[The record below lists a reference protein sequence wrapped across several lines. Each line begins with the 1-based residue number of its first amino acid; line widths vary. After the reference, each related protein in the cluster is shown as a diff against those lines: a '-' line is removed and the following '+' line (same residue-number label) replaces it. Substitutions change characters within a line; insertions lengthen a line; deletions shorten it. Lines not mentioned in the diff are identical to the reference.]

1 MYEIEIDRLHD
12 ILDATPVA
20 MNIMIV
26 SDSGIGKTTQVE
38 RYCKER
44 GIYLK
49 TLILSQLE
57 ASETLGIPVQS
68 EREWNG
74 KKYHCLDTAIPS
86 WVFDL
91 AEHQDGAYVK
101 GRQQYG
107 GAMLFLDEFLCAQP
121 SVMNAFLNFLTQ
133 KNVHGVDL
141 RNVRVVAATNIGN
154 YTFDPDTN
162 MLARF
167 CWFYAVNSTMNQYLD
182 DKRIINNYTDKNER
196 EGVIFE
202 PRELKPRCQEW
213 LMDVD
218 DEHLQIF
225 YEGFTNTRYVRV
237 HKDPEINSVISAYF
251 EPVNTRLFGI
261 SDESIV
267 AMVAV
272 MTRTFTRFRKWDK
285 ILDGFMNLDME
296 TREKIN
302 NEVRRVTGGE
312 Q

>member
-1 MYEIEIDRLHD
+1 MYEFEIGQMPE
-12 ILDATPVA
+12 ILDATPVP
-20 MNIMIV
+20 MNLMIV

-44 GIYLK
+44 NIYLK

-74 KKYHCLDTAIPS
+74 RRYPCLETAIPT

-91 AEHQDGAYVK
+91 AEHQDGVMRDEN
-101 GRQQYG
+101 GQYHG

-133 KNVHGVDL
+133 KNVHGIDL
-141 RNVRVVAATNIGN
+141 SKVRVVAATNIGN

-167 CWFYAVNSTMNQYLD
+167 CWFYAVNSSMNEYLN
-182 DKRIINNYTDKNER
+182 DKRIINHYKDDNER
-196 EGVIFE
+196 SGVIFE

-213 LMDVD
+213 LMGVD

-237 HKDPEINSVISAYF
+237 HKDPEINGVIAPYF
-251 EPVNTRLFGI
+251 EPLNSRMFKI
-261 SDESIV
+261 SDESIQ

-272 MTRTFTRFRKWDK
+272 MTRTFSRFRKWDK
-285 ILDGFMNLDME
+285 VLDGFVNLDLQ

-302 NEVRRVTGGE
+302 KQVKMAIESR
-312 Q
+312 